1 VIAFDTARMIAS
13 ATAVQNRLSAAGQ
26 RMQNVSPA
34 LEVAAQE
41 LDVLIQQAFDSET
54 SPSGAKWR
62 PLAPSTIKRRNGRG
76 RGALDLTGRL
86 RRSFRYTVRGNQ
98 LRLYNTSGYFD
109 PHQRGDR
116 KRTPPRPPQ
125 RAMVP
130 FHALGGGTYRLM
142 STGPAA
148 RWAARMRAHIKRYII
163 RGRV

>member
-1 VIAFDTARMIAS
+1 VIVFDVERMIAS
-13 ATAVQNRLSAAGQ
+13 ANAVSNRLSAAGQ
-26 RMQNVSPA
+26 RAANVGPA
-34 LEVAAQE
+34 LEAAALE
-41 LDVLIQQAFDSET
+41 LRELIDQSFATET
-54 SPSGAKWR
+54 SPSGAKWK
-62 PLAPSTIKRRNGRG
+62 PLAASTIKRRNGRG
-76 RGALDLTGRL
+76 RGTLDLTGRL
-86 RRSFRYTVRGNQ
+86 RNSFRYTVRGNS

-148 RWAARMRAHIKRYII
+148 RWAQRMRAHIKRYII

>member
-1 VIAFDTARMIAS
+1 MIIFDATRSIAS
-13 ATAVQNRLSAAGQ
+13 ANAVTKRLSAAGE
-26 RMQNVSPA
+26 RARNVGPA
-34 LEVAAQE
+34 LEVAAVE
-41 LDVLIQQAFDSET
+41 LAATIQASFDSKT
-54 SPSGAKWR
+54 SPSGAKWK
-62 PLAPSTIKRRNGRG
+62 PLAASTLKRRKGRG
-76 RGALDLTGRL
+76 NGALDLTGRL
-86 RRSFRYTVRGNQ
+86 RNSFRYTVRGNT

-116 KRTPPRPPQ
+116 KRQPPRPPQ

-142 STGPAA
+142 SSGPAA